1 MTATQAGD
9 DQGGAW
15 CRARGWSDG
24 GIQGTWERQSH
35 WAHGLG
41 EMSVLAEGALM
52 TRARWKMAPSAGG
65 GAHSDAQERHMD
77 AAGRDTICQ
86 GECHQAFTREP

>member
-1 MTATQAGD
+1 
-9 DQGGAW
+9 
-15 CRARGWSDG
+15 
-24 GIQGTWERQSH
+24 
-35 WAHGLG
+35 
-41 EMSVLAEGALM
+41 M

-65 GAHSDAQERHMD
+65 GAQSDAPERHMD